1 MNDIASG
8 DEGGTGP
15 VAGVDDVTEGVRVQI
30 KVNGITIEV
39 TEKVE
44 VREILDKAKDGGAI
58 EGPVEEYIIE
68 RVKKEGE
75 IKIDE
80 IVNVRNREE
89 FLAVPTGKTDVA

>member
-15 VAGVDDVTEGVRVQI
+15 VGSVDDITEGVRVQI

-44 VREILDKAKDGGAI
+44 VREVLEKAKDGGAI
-58 EGPVEEYIIE
+58 EGLVEEYIIE
-68 RVKKEGE
+68 RVEKEGE
-75 IKIDE
+75 IKIGE
-80 IVNVRNREE
+80 IVTVREREE

>member
-1 MNDIASG
+1 MNDIPSG
-8 DEGGTGP
+8 DEGGMRP

-44 VREILDKAKDGGAI
+44 VREVLDKAKDGGAI
-58 EGPVEEYIIE
+58 EGSVEEYIIE

-75 IKIDE
+75 IKIGE
-80 IVNVRNREE
+80 TVTVREHEE